1 MREDIFVIN
10 KNGQKVLSMNKLIG
24 RGYTK
29 AWFTNCR
36 VRYRLFE
43 GARSTK
49 KSKVIL
55 GYEPIFKILSDHR
68 RNVLV
73 VRKNDSDNRQST
85 FENICGC
92 ISDLGMESAF
102 KISKNPLT
110 VEYTKT
116 GQQIIFRGL
125 NNPTS
130 LNSLTFSHGYLTDV
144 YIEEAFEVDSFEDFR
159 KLDGSLR
166 GKLPEGLFLQITLC
180 FNAWDGESWLYEEF
194 FKNRLEDDYATLDR
208 PDVTYM
214 DYYDPEFIGPYGRGL
229 YLHKS
234 TYKINEFRDME
245 NYDAAAEE
253 MRRKAPE
260 IYKVEFLGM
269 FGNTGSACYPEWNDS
284 LMLPLNQ
291 IIGKNP
297 QTLRPIMGFADFAI
311 GIDTGLS
318 TSGTGKPVKVLK
330 NEDPNVKIRSATTM
344 VLTALTSDLNKLV
357 FIDEYFHTNIKSN
370 SMWNTDDQEQLGLPQ
385 QADRLI
391 QYLIKWIDKYS
402 DSGTMLM
409 KGNINIYIDSADIG
423 FRNIMEMKLREYGIF
438 NVRIMPSTKVSLQS
452 RIDFDRLLM
461 AYGEYIVSEN
471 CKNLKREIKAA
482 RRGKK
487 GEPRESGND
496 HTLDS
501 ASYSEVPL
509 LSSLRRWKTF
519 KQH

>member
-55 GYEPIFKILSDHR
+55 GYEPIFKVLSDHR

-92 ISDLGMESAF
+92 VSDLGMESAF

-110 VEYTKT
+110 IEYTKT

-311 GIDTGLS
+311 GIDIGDS
-318 TSGTGKPVKVLK
+318 DGAGHVVKVLK
-330 NEDPNVKIRSATTM
+330 NEDPNKKVRAATTM
-344 VLTALTSDLNKLV
+344 ALCAITSDFNKL
-357 FIDEYFHTNIKSN
+357 ITIEEYFHSNNKSDNI
-370 SMWNTDDQEQLGLPQ
+370 WNTDDREDLGLPQ

-391 QYLIKWIDKYS
+391 EYIVRWINAYS
-402 DSGTMLM
+402 DSGTILM
-409 KGNINIYIDSADIG
+409 KGTINVYVDSASPG
-423 FRNIMEMKLREYGIF
+423 FRDLLEMSAKKYGIF
-438 NVRIMPSTKVSLQS
+438 NLRFIGSTKISIQS
-452 RIDFDRLLM
+452 RVDFYRLLM
-461 AYGEYIVSEN
+461 AMGDFIISDK
-471 CKNLKREIKAA
+471 CKNLKREIKAS

-487 GEPRESGND
+487 GVPREDGNE
-496 HTLDS
+496 H
-501 ASYSEVPL
+501 L
-509 LSSLRRWKTF
+509 LNSQEYATIPMLPSLKRWKTF